1 MASNDRSA
9 FRLWLRPLSWL
20 LGAGFA
26 LFVLTFAV
34 DVSGSL
40 DPMHALS
47 LLWHPNPQS
56 AANAL
61 GNAGEV
67 VAAVLGI
74 AITVVAIIV
83 ELASNRYTHRITEL
97 FVGERTNFIVMG
109 LFVVTGLQAMWV
121 TMTFD
126 LDDAGNG
133 FMPRVSVAVT
143 MGLLTLCLLILLPYF
158 NFVSEYLNP
167 VQIVDRISRHTLEV
181 IAQRGVEKD
190 ASPAQQEAVRG
201 IEQLADVSLNA
212 MEHKDKGISMASV
225 DALRELAIDY
235 QSVRTSLSAS
245 WFRVDGPLAHN
256 PDFVS
261 MAPDVLEGVAARQ
274 IWFEM
279 KVLRQYQMLY
289 GEALNRMR
297 DINYLIAINTRVLT
311 EEAARIDRQELIAL
325 SIKFFNTYL
334 RATINAKD
342 VRTAYNVLNQYRLL
356 AEKLLDYR
364 GGVYSTEIARYFKYY
379 GQLSYQVKLPF
390 ILETVAYDLCALN
403 ELAFDTKSPVA
414 DELLSVFLKVDKEG
428 EAEAEQ
434 EASLRGVRK
443 AQVKLAAHYLVNG
456 DKDRAYRVFEDMK
469 QEEPIRMASIRDELL
484 SVQTPEFWEISDR
497 GVNFDFLDAE
507 RKKTLDRFFAWFGD
521 ALPARASGLNTDVIS
536 LSPPDAKHNV

>member
-1 MASNDRSA
+1 MASIDRSA

-20 LGAGFA
+20 LGAGFS
-26 LFVLTFAV
+26 LFVMTFV
-34 DVSGSL
+34 LDVAGSL
-40 DPMHALS
+40 NPAHALS

-109 LFVVTGLQAMWV
+109 LFVVTGLQSMWV

-126 LDDAGNG
+126 LDSAGSG

-181 IAQRGVEKD
+181 IAQHGVEKD

-225 DALRELAIDY
+225 DALRQLAIDY
-235 QSVRTSLSAS
+235 QSVRSSLSAS

-311 EEAARIDRQELIAL
+311 EEAARIDRRELIAL

-356 AEKLLDYR
+356 AEKLLNYR

-403 ELAFDTKSPVA
+403 QLAFDTKSPVA
-414 DELLSVFLKVDKEG
+414 DELLGVFLKVDKEG

-456 DKDRAYRVFEDMK
+456 DKDRAYRVYEDMK

-497 GVNFDFLDAE
+497 GVNFDFLDTE
-507 RKKTLDRFFAWFGD
+507 RKKTLDGFFAWFGD
-521 ALPARASGLNTDVIS
+521 ALPARTSVFTTGTIS
-536 LSPPDAKHNV
+536 LSPPNTKHNA

>member
-1 MASNDRSA
+1 MASSARTA
-9 FRLWLRPLSWL
+9 FRLWLLPLSWL
-20 LGAGFA
+20 LGSGLAV
-26 LFVLTFAV
+26 FVLTYLFDASAA
-34 DVSGSL
+34 D
-40 DPMHALS
+40 DPAHAIRLIYF
-47 LLWHPNPQS
+47 PNPQS
-56 AANAL
+56 AANTLA
-61 GNAGEV
+61 NAGEV
-67 VAAVLGI
+67 VAAVLAI

-109 LFVVTGLQAMWV
+109 LFVVTGLQSMWV

-126 LDDAGNG
+126 VDAAGNG
-133 FMPRVSVAVT
+133 FIPRVSVAVT
-143 MGLLTLCLLILLPYF
+143 MVLLTLCLLILLPYF

-167 VQIVDRISRHTLEV
+167 VRIVDRISSHTLEV
-181 IAQRGVEKD
+181 IQARATDKD
-190 ASPAQQEAVRG
+190 ASFAQQEAVRG

-225 DALRELAIDY
+225 DALRQLVIDY
-235 QSVRTSLSAS
+235 QAIRGSLSES

-261 MAPDVLEGVAARQ
+261 MAPEVLDSVASRQ

-289 GEALNRMR
+289 GEALNRLR

-356 AEKLLDYR
+356 AETLLHYR
-364 GGVYSTEIARYFKYY
+364 GGIYSCEIARYFKYY

-403 ELAFDTKSPVA
+403 ELAFDRKSAVA
-414 DELLSVFLKVDKEG
+414 DELLGIFLKVDKEG

-443 AQVKLAAHYLVNG
+443 AQVKLATYYLVKG
-456 DKDRAYRVFEDMK
+456 ATDRAHRVYEDMK
-469 QEEPIRMASIRDELL
+469 AEDPVRMASIRDELL
-484 SVQTPEFWEISDR
+484 SVHSPEFWEISDR
-497 GVNFDFLDAE
+497 GVNFDFLDTD

-521 ALPARASGLNTDVIS
+521 MLPPRGSVTV
-536 LSPPDAKHNV
+536 PPGAPVDATEKQPA

>member
-1 MASNDRSA
+1 MASTERSA
-9 FRLWLRPLSWL
+9 SRVWLLPLSWL
-20 LGAGFA
+20 LGAGLA
-26 LFVLTFAV
+26 LFVLTLVIDGF
-34 DVSGSL
+34 
-40 DPMHALS
+40 HAGNPAHAFE
-47 LLWHPNPQS
+47 LLWAANPES
-56 AANAL
+56 AANNI
-61 GNAGEV
+61 GSAGQV
-67 VAAVLGI
+67 ISGVLGI

-97 FVGERTNFIVMG
+97 FVGERINFMVMG
-109 LFVVTGLQAMWV
+109 LFVVTCLQSIWV
-121 TMTFD
+121 AQTFD
-126 LDDAGNG
+126 VVGDAHD
-133 FMPRVSVAVT
+133 FVPRVSIAVT
-143 MGLLTLCLLILLPYF
+143 LVLMTLCLLILLPYF

-167 VQIVDRISRHTLEV
+167 VRIVERISAHTLEV
-181 IAQRGVEKD
+181 IRARAIDQD
-190 ASPAQQEAVRG
+190 ASVAQQEAVRG

-225 DALRELAIDY
+225 DALRQLAIDY
-235 QSVRTSLSAS
+235 QSVRGSLSAS

-261 MAPDVLEGVAARQ
+261 MAPEVLDGVATRQ

-311 EEAARIDRQELIAL
+311 EEAARIDRRELIAL

-356 AEKLLDYR
+356 AEHLLHYR
-364 GGVYSTEIARYFKYY
+364 NGIYTAEIARYFKYY
-379 GQLSYQVKLPF
+379 GQLSYQMKLPF

-403 ELAFDTKSPVA
+403 EQAFDEKCSVA
-414 DELLSVFLKVDKEG
+414 DELLGIFLKVDKEG

-443 AQVKLAAHYLVNG
+443 AQVKLAAYYLVEG
-456 DKDRAYRVFEDMK
+456 DSDRAHRGYEDMK
-469 QEEPIRMASIRDELL
+469 SEDPLRMASIRDELL
-484 SVQTPEFWEISDR
+484 SVHTPEFWEISDR
-497 GVNFDFLDAE
+497 GVNFDFLDTD
-507 RKKTLDRFFAWFGD
+507 RKQTLDKFFAWFGD
-521 ALPARASGLNTDVIS
+521 LLPPRASIVTGSNLGVS
-536 LSPPDAKHNV
+536 VPPSKQSA